1 MSLWNGLDDLELVL
15 APPPLGG
22 DIPEPSLKM
31 SDEGDGA
38 DERMA
43 RGVRH
48 MEHLTEAR
56 TFSKVQTSQTH
67 RLAAAAA
74 SDDDDDG
81 GGSTSTV
88 GETADESCDI
98 WMIKLSTQQTPAAA

>member
-15 APPPLGG
+15 APPPPLGG
-22 DIPEPSLKM
+22 DIPEPSLKI

-38 DERMA
+38 EERIA
-43 RGVRH
+43 REVRH

-67 RLAAAAA
+67 RFAAAA
-74 SDDDDDG
+74 SDDDEDDDDDG

-88 GETADESCDI
+88 GETADEKCDI
-98 WMIKLSTQQTPAAA
+98 WMMRL

>member
-1 MSLWNGLDDLELVL
+1 MTSDARGREGV
-15 APPPLGG
+15 
-22 DIPEPSLKM
+22 IPNLKI

-38 DERMA
+38 EERIA
-43 RGVRH
+43 REVRH

-67 RLAAAAA
+67 RLAAA
-74 SDDDDDG
+74 SDDDDG

-88 GETADESCDI
+88 GETADEKCDI
-98 WMIKLSTQQTPAAA
+98 WMMRL

>member
-1 MSLWNGLDDLELVL
+1 MQEVL
-15 APPPLGG
+15 APGG
-22 DIPEPSLKM
+22 DMPDPSLKM

-38 DERMA
+38 DERIA

-74 SDDDDDG
+74 SDDDDDD

-88 GETADESCDI
+88 GETADENCDI
-98 WMIKLSTQQTPAAA
+98 WMMRL